1 MATFED
7 SEKVRISKQY
17 QDTIKNIPVSAPYD
31 LKRAVE
37 VAAQDLRNFRLELYK
52 QKKQIKQKY
61 DSEQENLNKQT
72 SDKHAQ
78 LIRALSK
85 AKRAVAPYKK

>member
-7 SEKVRISKQY
+7 SEKVRIDKQF
-17 QDTIKNIPVSAPYD
+17 QDVLRNIPVSAPYD
-31 LKRAVE
+31 LKRAIE
-37 VAAQDLRNFRLELYK
+37 VAAQDLRDFRLELYK

-61 DSEQENLNKQT
+61 DSEQEDLNKQT

-85 AKRAVAPYKK
+85 AKRAVISYKE

>member
-7 SEKVRISKQY
+7 SEKVRINKQY
-17 QDTIKNIPVSAPYD
+17 QDIIKNISASAPYD

-37 VAAQDLRNFRLELYK
+37 VAAQDLRDFRLVLYRQK
-52 QKKQIKQKY
+52 QQIKQKY

-85 AKRAVAPYKK
+85 AKRAVVPFQK